1 MGELPVKVSGNVHS
15 GFTAEFTPQQ
25 VGPHTISV
33 DYNGHPIYGTPFVC
47 KVYDSKKVLVGDVP
61 KGQVGNTLQF
71 TGNGL
76 VLFRRRNFSVES
88 PPFDYGSF

>member
-1 MGELPVKVSGNVHS
+1 MAPFSGPTSELPVKVTGNVHN

-61 KGQVGNTLQF
+61 KGHVGNTLQF
-71 TGNGL
+71 TGKNL
-76 VLFRRRNFSVES
+76 NES
-88 PPFDYGSF
+88 NV